1 MSNARKL
8 ADLLDSSGNVVSGAL
23 GRAARVDFSNVSS
36 LPAGIVSTLRGTDGK
51 SAYEVWL
58 DAGNSGTSSDF
69 IAAITGPQGPTG
81 DTGATGATGPQG
93 ATGATGA
100 VGATFSLVD
109 GVLTITSN

>member
-1 MSNARKL
+1 MSRARNL
-8 ADLLDSSGNVVSGAL
+8 ADLLDSNGDVVSGAL
-23 GRAARVDFSNVSS
+23 DNAAKVDFSNVSS
-36 LPAGIVSTLRGTDGK
+36 LPANIVSTLRGADGK

-81 DTGATGATGPQG
+81 ATGATGPQG
-93 ATGATGA
+93 PTGATGA